1 MKKVLIFAAV
11 FIVLF
16 GALAFVTNYQQKQKA
31 AGNPYGKDELNPAT
45 LDQLDDPNYQDII
58 LPEEVDEKIDKKE
71 DFIVYYFS
79 PTCEYCQKT
88 TPVLMPAAEDAGV
101 KIDQLNLLEFEDGWD
116 KYGITATP
124 TLVKYE
130 DGKEVDRVEGSNDE
144 AFFKELLNKWKS

>member
-16 GALAFVTNYQQKQKA
+16 GALALVTNYQQKQKA

-45 LDQLDDPNYQDII
+45 VDQLDDPNYQDII

-79 PTCEYCQKT
+79 PTCEHCQRT

-144 AFFKELLNKWKS
+144 AFFKELLNEWKS